1 MRAEQQPG
9 RTGHDPFRR
18 APAFALPLGLG
29 LFQVVGTHFAALD
42 QPERAALDAVAYA
55 LLLAGPA
62 ALLLRRRYPV
72 PVLLTTLAAT
82 VSYYTLDYPYGPVF
96 FSLVVAFI
104 TAVTTGHRLAAWVA
118 GLVGYLAV
126 LGLGYLPGGAPPP
139 TVAKAAGL
147 AAWLLL
153 VLTAAEAAR
162 FRGERVAQSRRTREE
177 ESRRRAS
184 EERLQI
190 ARELHDVLA
199 HNISLINVQA
209 GVALHLIDEQPEQAR
224 IALAAIKQSSKD
236 VLREMRSVLGVLR
249 GVDEA
254 APRSPIPSLANLDD
268 LIANVNAAGLTVRTE
283 VHGKPRALPAGV
295 ELAAFRILQEALTN
309 VSRHA
314 GAATATAT
322 VDYGEHMLSLRV
334 DDDGDGVA
342 AAPSA
347 GTGSGIAGMRERV
360 AALGGEF
367 SAGPRPGGG
376 FRVLARLPLNGTP

>member
-9 RTGHDPFRR
+9 RTGHDPFGR
-18 APAFALPLGLG
+18 ALAFALPLGVALV
-29 LFQVVGTHFAALD
+29 QVVGTRFAALD
-42 QPERAALDAVAYA
+42 QPERAALDAVAFG

-72 PVLLTTLAAT
+72 PVLLTTLAVT
-82 VSYYTLDYPYGPVF
+82 LLYYTLDYPYGPVF
-96 FSLVVAFI
+96 LSLIVAFI
-104 TAVTTGHRLAAWVA
+104 TAVTTGHRLEAWVA
-118 GLVGYLAV
+118 GAGGYLAV

-139 TVAKAAGL
+139 TVAKAAGIG
-147 AAWLLL
+147 AWLLV
-153 VLTAAEAAR
+153 VLTAGEAVR
-162 FRGERVAQSRRTREE
+162 FRGERVAQFRRAREE
-177 ESRRRAS
+177 EARRRAS

-224 IALAAIKQSSKD
+224 VALAAIKQSSKD

-249 GVDEA
+249 GVDET
-254 APRSPIPSLANLDD
+254 APRSPTPSLANLDD
-268 LIANVNAAGLTVRTE
+268 LIANLNAAGLTVRTE
-283 VHGKPRALPAGV
+283 VHGKPRELPAGV

-322 VDYGEHMLSLRV
+322 VDYGEHTLSLRV

-342 AAPSA
+342 AAPSS

-376 FRVLARLPLNGTP
+376 FRVLARLPLNGVP

>member
-1 MRAEQQPG
+1 MV
-9 RTGHDPFRR
+9 
-18 APAFALPLGLG
+18 GLV
-29 LFQVVGTHFAALD
+29 QVVGTHFAALD
-42 QPERAALDAVAYA
+42 QPERAALDSVAFG

-72 PVLLTTLAAT
+72 PVLLATLAAT
-82 VSYYTLDYPYGPVF
+82 VAYYTLDYPYGPVF

-147 AAWLLL
+147 AAWLLV
-153 VLTAAEAAR
+153 VLTAAEAVR
-162 FRGERVAQSRRTREE
+162 FRGERAAQFRRTREE
-177 ESRRRAS
+177 EARRRAS

-224 IALAAIKQSSKD
+224 TALAAIKQSSKD

-254 APRSPIPSLANLDD
+254 APRSPTPSLANLEE

-283 VHGKPRALPAGV
+283 VHGTPRELPTGV
-295 ELAAFRILQEALTN
+295 ELTAFRILREALTN
-309 VSRHA
+309 ISRHA

-322 VDYGEHMLSLRV
+322 VDYGEHILSLRV
-334 DDDGDGVA
+334 DDDGEGIPA
-342 AAPSA
+342 TPST

-360 AALGGEF
+360 PALGGEF

-376 FRVLARLPLNGTP
+376 FRVSARLPLNGTP